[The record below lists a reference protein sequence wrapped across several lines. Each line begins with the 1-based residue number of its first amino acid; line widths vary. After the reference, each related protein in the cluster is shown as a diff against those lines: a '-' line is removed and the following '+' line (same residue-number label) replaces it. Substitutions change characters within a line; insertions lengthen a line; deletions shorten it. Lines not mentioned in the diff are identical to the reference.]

1 MALRGYLSVVKS
13 STYRLKNK
21 CFITFLAN
29 KTIFTPK
36 KDTNICTPY
45 RTPYLYVSFWFNNSE
60 CTPSAPPSAPPRQKS
75 AARSVAEYLFF
86 TPPKITYNTLFEH
99 H

>member
-60 CTPSAPPSAPPRQKS
+60 CTPKCTPYCTPKGKKHRSSILRPP
-75 AARSVAEYLFF
+75 LFC
-86 TPPKITYNTLFEH
+86 P
-99 H
+99 